1 MFMDVPVRRINQ
13 VCDRMSQD
21 GYDLDS
27 VARTRLR
34 LMLED
39 EPMPCLQAL
48 EEYYRT
54 GRQTDLEWKG
64 TRVSALMQ
72 KLYTAD
78 PSTGARG
85 GTCSS
90 SDPELQPRG
99 ESRFHPWACLLYTS
113 RCV

>member
-48 EEYYRT
+48 E
-54 GRQTDLEWKG
+54 
-64 TRVSALMQ
+64 
-72 KLYTAD
+72 
-78 PSTGARG
+78 
-85 GTCSS
+85 
-90 SDPELQPRG
+90 
-99 ESRFHPWACLLYTS
+99 
-113 RCV
+113 

>member
-13 VCDRMSQD
+13 ICDRMSQD

-72 KLYTAD
+72 KLDTEYPNAVSTLLWLQQEPKEAVEALRYYTNE
-78 PSTGARG
+78 PLGGEAR
-85 GTCSS
+85 
-90 SDPELQPRG
+90 
-99 ESRFHPWACLLYTS
+99 
-113 RCV
+113 